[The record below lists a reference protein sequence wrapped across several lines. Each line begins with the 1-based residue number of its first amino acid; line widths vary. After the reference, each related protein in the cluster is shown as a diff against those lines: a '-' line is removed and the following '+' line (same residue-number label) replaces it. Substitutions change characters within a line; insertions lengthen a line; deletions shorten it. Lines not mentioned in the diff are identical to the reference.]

1 MAHTS
6 TKNGV
11 TKNGG
16 GDALGPRPN
25 GPWARRLSLVVIVA
39 GAAAVL
45 LPLAWM
51 VSTSLKPESQVF
63 RTPIEWVPSTVR
75 TENYGEAVS
84 LIPFWRY
91 ALNSVVVAVPV
102 VIGTV
107 VSSTAVAFAFARM
120 RAPGMRWLFVLV
132 IAAIMLPGEV
142 TLVPSFLLFKELGW
156 VGTYLPLTV
165 PAWLGGG
172 AFNIFLLRQY
182 FLTIPREQD
191 ELARVEGH
199 SFVSILWRVIL
210 PQSWPAISVVAAFE
224 FVHVW
229 NDFLGP
235 LLYVTD
241 QDRYTL
247 PLGLNFYKDIYNT
260 QWAHLMAASLL
271 ALLPCIVVFF
281 LAQRAFTQGVVL
293 TGRR

>member
-1 MAHTS
+1 MA
-6 TKNGV
+6 V
-11 TKNGG
+11 TT
-16 GDALGPRPN
+16 DVLGPRPT
-25 GPWARRLSLVVIVA
+25 GRWARRFSAFIIVA
-39 GAAAVL
+39 GAVAVL

-51 VSTSLKPESQVF
+51 LSTSLKPESEVF
-63 RTPIEWVPSTVR
+63 RSPIEWVPSTVR
-75 TENYGEAVS
+75 PENYREAVS
-84 LIPFWRY
+84 MVPFWRY
-91 ALNSVVVAVPV
+91 ALNSLIVAIPVVV
-102 VIGTV
+102 GTV
-107 VSSTAVAFAFARM
+107 VSSTAVAYAFARM
-120 RAPGMRWLFVLV
+120 RAPGLRWLFLLV
-132 IAAIMLPGEV
+132 IAAIMLPSEV

-156 VGTYLPLTV
+156 VGSYLPLTV

-182 FLTIPREQD
+182 FLTIPREQE

-199 SFVSILWRVIL
+199 SFLSILLRVII
-210 PQSWPAISVVAAFE
+210 PQSWPAISVVAALE
-224 FVHVW
+224 FVSVW

-235 LLYVTD
+235 LLYITD
-241 QDRYTL
+241 QSKYTL

>member
-1 MAHTS
+1 MSA
-6 TKNGV
+6 V
-11 TKNGG
+11 VV
-16 GDALGPRPN
+16 DALGPRPT
-25 GPWARRLSLVVIVA
+25 GRWSRRVSLVVIVG

-51 VSTSLKPESQVF
+51 ISTSFKPESQVF
-63 RTPIEWVPSTVR
+63 RTPIEWIPSTVR
-75 TENYGEAVS
+75 TENYGEAVT

-91 ALNSVVVAVPV
+91 ALNSLVIAVPV
-102 VIGTV
+102 VVGTV
-107 VSSTAVAFAFARM
+107 VSSVAVAYAFARM

-199 SFVSILWRVIL
+199 SFLSILLRVIV

-235 LLYVTD
+235 LLYISD
-241 QDRYTL
+241 QDAYTL

>member
-1 MAHTS
+1 MSAL
-6 TKNGV
+6 V
-11 TKNGG
+11 V
-16 GDALGPRPN
+16 DALGPRPT
-25 GPWARRLSLVVIVA
+25 GRWSRRVSLVIIVA
-39 GAAAVL
+39 GAGAVL

-51 VSTSLKPESQVF
+51 ISTSFKPESQVF

-75 TENYGEAVS
+75 TENYREAVT

-91 ALNSVVVAVPV
+91 ALNSLVIAVPV

-107 VSSTAVAFAFARM
+107 VSSVAVAYAFARM

-199 SFVSILWRVIL
+199 SFLSILLRVIV
-210 PQSWPAISVVAAFE
+210 PQSWPAISVVAALT
-224 FVHVW
+224 FVDVW

-235 LLYVTD
+235 LIYLTD
-241 QDRYTL
+241 QSLYTL

-260 QWAHLMAASLL
+260 QWAHFMAASLL
-271 ALLPCIVVFF
+271 ALLPCIIIFF
-281 LAQRAFTQGVVL
+281 LAQKAFTQGVVL

>member
-1 MAHTS
+1 MAATLD
-6 TKNGV
+6 V
-11 TKNGG
+11 I
-16 GDALGPRPN
+16 GPRPT
-25 GPWARRLSLVVIVA
+25 GPWARRLALLVIVA

-51 VSTSLKPESQVF
+51 ISSSLKPESQVF

-75 TENYGEAVS
+75 PENYSEAVS

-91 ALNSVVVAVPV
+91 ALNSLIVAVPV

-107 VSSTAVAFAFARM
+107 LSSTAVAYAFARM
-120 RAPGMRWLFVLV
+120 RAPGLSWMFLLV
-132 IAAIMLPGEV
+132 IAAIMLPAEV

-156 VGTYLPLTV
+156 VGTYFPLIL

-182 FLTIPREQD
+182 FLTIPREQE

-199 SFVSILWRVIL
+199 GFLSILLRVVI
-210 PQSWPAISVVAAFE
+210 PQSWPAISVVAALT
-224 FVHVW
+224 FVDVW

-235 LLYVTD
+235 LLYLTD
-241 QDRYTL
+241 QSKYTL

-271 ALLPCIVVFF
+271 ALLPCVVVFF
-281 LAQRAFTQGVVL
+281 LAQRAFTQGIVL